1 MQRFFKQLP
10 ALIIPLGILSL
21 TACNQPSSKAA
32 ASMTDSTSQAT
43 FPADSGFARAID
55 GKKTQLFTMKSKGG
69 LEVAVTN
76 YGAHL
81 VSVLAPDKSGKLV
94 SVCLGM
100 DNLEGYQKTKGNYY
114 GASIGRYGNR
124 IAKGKF

>member
-1 MQRFFKQLP
+1 MRTLFNQLQ
-10 ALIIPLGILSL
+10 ALIIPLGIISL

-32 ASMTDSTSQAT
+32 ATMTDSTTQST
-43 FPADSGFARAID
+43 LPADSSFTRTID
-55 GKKTQLFTMKSKGG
+55 GKKTQLYTMKSKGG

-81 VSVLAPDKSGKLV
+81 VSVVAPDKSGKLV

-114 GASIGRYGNR
+114 GGTIGLYGNR
-124 IAKGKF
+124 IA